1 MPFHVGGNVQR
12 ANRGGQFDTRRKQ
25 RIEGDVD
32 GARSGNELF
41 HAGENGG
48 RARLCGPLGRFRSL
62 FHGMFHGALQRG
74 EHPQGLVQIG
84 ELHEYAVRAT
94 GQESH
99 VATALIPRGRCGC
112 VACERAYRNAFRLQA
127 GADGTRHRHSPRRPA
142 ASVSPAMRP
151 RCG

>member
-1 MPFHVGGNVQR
+1 MPAHNLVNGDAQQVGYVRHILAIVNHRNFNDSGMPFHVGGNVQR

-74 EHPQGLVQIG
+74 EHPQVSSKSASSTSMPSAPQ
-84 ELHEYAVRAT
+84 VRN
-94 GQESH
+94 
-99 VATALIPRGRCGC
+99 RM
-112 VACERAYRNAFRLQA
+112 
-127 GADGTRHRHSPRRPA
+127 SPP
-142 ASVSPAMRP
+142 P
-151 RCG
+151 